1 MTKKRVFFCFLCF
14 FKKILAPFIEK
25 TGFAKC
31 TKSSRCLHFERFKA
45 IESSIYSVL
54 MPILYWVFRFW
65 KNCVFY
71 LDRYAYCI
79 FIVIFHKKHEK
90 TRFFLQFSHFRGM
103 LIEKVKVIMQ
113 GKAKLPSDLDRI
125 EHTWNSCGVGL
136 CLLELFTAPFSTTV
150 LQPLEQSLFVFHPVV
165 VLVREMPSV
174 LSKKRKLRRGPRRGL
189 LQIGMGLLE
198 WLENQP
204 FRLWTD
210 LCFASGACFRDWWRP
225 LSEAEEVLYSRRVV
239 AEHFLVFKS
248 KAGRDEKTARAE
260 AIQLAAFF
268 GELLAAQF

>member
-1 MTKKRVFFCFLCF
+1 MTKKRFFFCFLCF

-54 MPILYWVFRFW
+54 MAILYWVFRFW

-136 CLLELFTAPFSTTV
+136 NTLEARLLSNQGKSPWNDI
-150 LQPLEQSLFVFHPVV
+150 VV
-165 VLVREMPSV
+165 AG
-174 LSKKRKLRRGPRRGL
+174 GPRPTAFWASFW
-189 LQIGMGLLE
+189 E
-198 WLENQP
+198 WYAARR
-204 FRLWTD
+204 RLTPLDRNLMTKRWQHCPIHT
-210 LCFASGACFRDWWRP
+210 LKHKQRWILNTSGF
-225 LSEAEEVLYSRRVV
+225 VLDPAFPRRLIPV
-239 AEHFLVFKS
+239 HFLESFWQPNS
-248 KAGRDEKTARAE
+248 KA
-260 AIQLAAFF
+260 F
-268 GELLAAQF
+268 GKIPMIFVIF

>member
-1 MTKKRVFFCFLCF
+1 MTKKRFFCFLCF

-65 KNCVFY
+65 ENCVLY
-71 LDRYAYCI
+71 PDRYAYCI

-136 CLLELFTAPFSTTV
+136 CLLELFSCC
-150 LQPLEQSLFVFHPVV
+150 QPL
-165 VLVREMPSV
+165 
-174 LSKKRKLRRGPRRGL
+174 
-189 LQIGMGLLE
+189 
-198 WLENQP
+198 
-204 FRLWTD
+204 
-210 LCFASGACFRDWWRP
+210 
-225 LSEAEEVLYSRRVV
+225 
-239 AEHFLVFKS
+239 
-248 KAGRDEKTARAE
+248 
-260 AIQLAAFF
+260 
-268 GELLAAQF
+268 